1 MSKERDSKK
10 RVAFPIQL
18 SEPSDD
24 LVTQREIHIVP
35 TGEWE
40 HWSGYKFQITPETIT
55 EIVKNFNDGVRR
67 DIPITAGHD
76 TISETP
82 AVGWFTELRDAG
94 TDGLYGTV
102 QWNAEGLRLLTGKM
116 FKYFSAEIDFD
127 LHDQEDDK
135 DYGVVLTGGALTN
148 HPFFKQLD
156 LDPSFGFSEADRKVA
171 ETVLMFSVPQIIG
184 QFSKSM
190 DLKTI
195 LAKKAEDLT
204 ADEKA
209 FVREHKGELDADQ
222 AAAFKDVIEEAP
234 AETEEEKEKRIGD
247 ENEARGLNRDGSAKT
262 IEAHDKGKMVTVPQ
276 AQLTALEFKANEG
289 AKAFEKVEKMELGA
303 EVDKLIFSAQNKDGH
318 LLPKQKDAVV
328 AFMFSLDAK
337 QRDQFRNIMG
347 NMPKRS
353 TSLFTEIGSG
363 DDSSATDFASIAK
376 EVDDGVKAIVKAS
389 AGKINYAKGLQQLF
403 TDKPELKARYDAAL
417 ADAN

>member
-1 MSKERDSKK
+1 MEAKAASG
-10 RVAFPIQL
+10 PIQL

-40 HWSGYKFQITPETIT
+40 HWSGYNFQITPETIT

-76 TISETP
+76 TMSETP

-94 TDGLYGTV
+94 ADGLYGTV

-156 LDPSFGFSEADRKVA
+156 LDPSFGFSEAERKVA
-171 ETVLMFSVPQIIG
+171 ETVLMFSVPNIIG

-209 FVREHKGELDADQ
+209 FVRKHKGELDADQ

-247 ENEARGLNRDGSAKT
+247 ENEAKGLNRDGSTKT
-262 IEAHDKGKMVTVPQ
+262 VEAHDKGKTVTLSQ
-276 AQLTALEFKANEG
+276 AEVTALQLKANEG
-289 AKAFEKVEKMELGA
+289 AKAFEKIEKMELSA
-303 EVDKLIFSAQNKDGH
+303 EVDKFVFSSSNKEGH
-318 LLPKQKDAVV
+318 ILPKQKDAVV

-353 TSLFTEIGSG
+353 SSLFTEMGTPE
-363 DDSSATDFASIAK
+363 SAATTLSDIAK
-376 EVDDGVKAIVKAS
+376 EVDDGAKAIVKAS
-389 AGKINYAKGLQQLF
+389 NGKIKYSAAVTQLF
-403 TDKPELKARYDAAL
+403 TDKPDLKQKYDQAL
-417 ADAN
+417 AEGNN